1 MSLSESQIHVAI
13 VDYLNA
19 VLPAKDG
26 WFVQHTPNKP
36 RSAIQGAKEKRM
48 GAQKGW
54 PDLMIVGPRK
64 DPEPQGWFMEV
75 KKPGGRL
82 SPEQKAMHARLI
94 KVGFGVGTVKSVE
107 EARRLAIA
115 FGLPIRDVSGAV
127 LHDLRRVA

>member
-1 MSLSESQIHVAI
+1 MSLSESQIQADI
-13 VDYLNA
+13 VTYLRA

-26 WFVQHTPNKP
+26 WLVQHAANKP
-36 RSAIQGAKEKRM
+36 RSMIQGAKEKRM

-64 DPEPQGWFMEV
+64 DPEPPGWFMEV

-82 SPEQKAMHARLI
+82 TPEQKDMHAKLHR
-94 KVGFGVGTVKSVE
+94 VGFGVGTVKSLE

-115 FGLPIRDVSGAV
+115 WGLPLRDVSGAV
-127 LHDLRRVA
+127 LNNMREVA